1 MAWANVPYV
10 DVGTQITESF
20 MDTYVKANFDALSG
34 HAHGGAS
41 GDGSSALDNVDTI
54 IHDQQAGDPSAPAS
68 NHCIVYFKSGGL
80 FIRQAGGS
88 AVQVS
93 NA

>member
-1 MAWANVPYV
+1 MAYTNVPYV

-20 MDTYVKANFDALSG
+20 MDTYVKANFDVLG
-34 HAHGGAS
+34 AHTHTGAT
-41 GDGSSALDNVDTI
+41 GYGSSALDNVDTI
-54 IHDQQAGDPSAPAS
+54 TCDHQGSDPSAPSA
-68 NHCIVYFKSGGL
+68 NHGTLYVKSGGV

-93 NA
+93 EA

>member
-1 MAWANVPYV
+1 MEYTNVPYV

-20 MDTYVKANFDALSG
+20 MDTYVKANLDVLG
-34 HAHGGAS
+34 AHTHTGAT
-41 GDGSSALDNVDTI
+41 GYGSSGLDNVDTI
-54 IHDQQAGDPSAPAS
+54 TFDHVTDPSAPSA
-68 NHCIVYFKSGGL
+68 NHGTLYVKSGGV

-93 NA
+93 EA

>member
-1 MAWANVPYV
+1 MAWTDVPYV

-41 GDGSSALDNVDTI
+41 GDGSSALDNVDTVI
-54 IHDQQAGDPSAPAS
+54 CDHQGSDPSAPTS
-68 NHCIVYFKSGGL
+68 GHGILYVKSGGV
-80 FIRQAGGS
+80 FIIQAGGS

-93 NA
+93 EA